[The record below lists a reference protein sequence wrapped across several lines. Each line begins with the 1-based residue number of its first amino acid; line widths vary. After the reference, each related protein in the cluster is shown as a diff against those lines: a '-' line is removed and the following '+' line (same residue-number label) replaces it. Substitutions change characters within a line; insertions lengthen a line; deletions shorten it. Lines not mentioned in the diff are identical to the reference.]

1 MPGFSHLSKTMF
13 MKKIIAYIFL
23 FAGFTGL
30 FQSCGEEWD
39 SLQSVQVAEG
49 ARVKFFHAA
58 VDVPG
63 VVISVNDKIVS
74 GVLNTTNNVPAG
86 VIYGSLFPILDY
98 ATVAGGTA
106 RVKVTV
112 PATATTPEVN
122 LNANVNV
129 DNGKYYTVHAIGNA
143 GTYSF
148 AVTEDDLSVA
158 DPNKT
163 YVRFVNA
170 MATTPTGGIEFVVN
184 NVVAA
189 TKTAVSSGKE
199 DFIAFDQPGPTRF
212 TVVLR
217 QTGTTAALSTLSSLN
232 FVRGKKYTVV
242 ARGLAGSTAPATRPT
257 ISTVNNN

>member
-1 MPGFSHLSKTMF
+1 
-13 MKKIIAYIFL
+13 MKKIIIYTFL
-23 FAGFTGL
+23 LAGFGSL
-30 FQSCGEEWD
+30 VLSCGEERNF
-39 SLQSVQVAEG
+39 LESVQAAEG

-74 GVLNTTNNVPAG
+74 GVLNTTTSVPAG
-86 VIYGSLFPILDY
+86 VTYGSLFPILDY

-112 PATATTPEVN
+112 PATATAPEVN

-129 DNGKYYTVHAIGNA
+129 ENGKYYTVHAVGNA
-143 GTYSF
+143 GNYSF
-148 AVTEDDLSVA
+148 AVTEDDLSVPDA
-158 DPNKT
+158 GSKT

-170 MATTPTGGIEFVVN
+170 MAATPAAGIEFVVN

-189 TKTAVSSGKE
+189 TKTAISAGKE
-199 DFIAFDQPGPTRF
+199 DFIAFDQVGPTRF

-217 QTGTTAALSTLSSLN
+217 QAGTTAALSTLSNLN

-242 ARGLAGSTAPATRPT
+242 ARGLTGSTATATRPT